1 MCKFLDFMDSPSY
14 TYMKWPLGHLSITRI
29 LLNHGADP
37 NVTNTLG
44 MNVNDVAQDN
54 IKIILKDVIEIKNKE
69 ETTDTQEQ
77 FLEACKYGEIE
88 VIKEMFKN
96 HSNLGNMHKLHKKI

>member
-1 MCKFLDFMDSPSY
+1 MLFSS
-14 TYMKWPLGHLSITRI
+14 LGHLSITRI

-54 IKIILKDVIEIKNKE
+54 IKIILKDIIEIKVESVKQTE
-69 ETTDTQEQ
+69 TDTLV
-77 FLEACKYGEIE
+77 FLNKG
-88 VIKEMFKN
+88 
-96 HSNLGNMHKLHKKI
+96 